1 MSPLTLLSLM
11 NIVGIGIPPP
21 NPITLHP
28 SIQFRC
34 EQLSRSECIITY
46 NCGWCD
52 NNTYIND
59 DDDNDIFSNN
69 TNINGTCINIGYCGI
84 GVLLKETCEYTQI
97 STACFLI
104 KVCLFTFF
112 IIVCIN
118 LVYCIIKGI
127 QAPLLKSNY
136 SVSCKRTTVTLLY
149 CMIFIPLVTF
159 YFINFTVF
167 MYMMG
172 SSALLGIIFW
182 CCYGSSAVIKIVNN
196 SNRDNIENNNNYE
209 TTRLINN

>member
-1 MSPLTLLSLM
+1 MSPFTLLSLM

-21 NPITLHP
+21 DPMTLHP

-84 GVLLKETCEYTQI
+84 GVFLKERCEYTQI
-97 STACFLI
+97 SIACFLI

-136 SVSCKRTTVTLLY
+136 SVTCKRTTVSLLY
-149 CMIFIPLVTF
+149 CLIFIPLVTF

-196 SNRDNIENNNNYE
+196 SNRDYNETTTYE